1 MKRVLPSVIASAA
14 AIAAVTIAGKLIG
27 LNQTAIGLVFLLV
40 IFVLASWRGLV
51 AGTTAS
57 VVATICFNFFFLP
70 PFYRFTIGDHA
81 NWVAL
86 VTFVAASV
94 VANRLLM
101 RVQRQAAAAEESRNE
116 LRALYDLSIDLFAA
130 TTRVGALE
138 EAASR
143 ALRAIGAN
151 SGGLLLFDGSP
162 LKQRVLVWNGEEPDD
177 IVEDMVAGVGRH
189 RRSVEIPSPHG
200 RDVYVPLIMGGRA
213 IGAIAVRGATA
224 TITWLESVAS
234 LVALAVERERYVRE
248 IAHVEALRES
258 DQLKSS
264 LLRAVSHD
272 LNSPLTA
279 IALELEAL
287 APIASEDSAARVASL
302 GNHVAQLQRRIS
314 NLLAM
319 ARIEAG
325 RTQPRI
331 EPTPAA
337 DLFRAARESLPAIRD
352 QRRFDVRVHPDAPDL
367 NVDPVLTLELLVNL
381 IENADRA
388 SPAGQAVE
396 LMAEPSEHAMVR
408 IEVRDRGHGITKRSN
423 EFDDVEGRGLG
434 LEIVRNLVRVQ
445 GGTFELNNRDGG
457 GAVARVELPAAPMI
471 ALEESV

>member
-1 MKRVLPSVIASAA
+1 MKRVLPSAIASAA
-14 AIAAVTIAGKLIG
+14 AIAAVTVAGKLIG
-27 LNQTAIGLVFLLV
+27 LNQTTIGLIFLLV
-40 IFVLASWRGLV
+40 IFALASWRGLV
-51 AGTTAS
+51 AGATAS
-57 VVATICFNFFFLP
+57 AVATICFNFFFLP
-70 PFYRFTIGDHA
+70 PFYRFTIGDPA
-81 NWVAL
+81 NWIAL
-86 VTFVAASV
+86 VTFVAASI
-94 VANRLLM
+94 VANRLLV

-116 LRALYDLSIDLFAA
+116 LRVLYDLSIDLFAA

-287 APIASEDSAARVASL
+287 TPIAGEDSAARVASL

-396 LMAEPSEHAMVR
+396 LIAEPSAQSMVR
-408 IEVRDRGHGITKRSN
+408 IEVRDRGPGITKRN
-423 EFDDVEGRGLG
+423 HEFDDVEGRGLG
-434 LEIVRNLVRVQ
+434 LEIVRNLVCVQ
-445 GGTFELNNRDGG
+445 GGTFELSNRDGG
-457 GAVARVELPAAPMI
+457 GAVARVELPAAPMM
-471 ALEESV
+471 ALESI